1 MDEID
6 ICTILA
12 NALDNAR
19 DACLTNKSD
28 RWIELSC
35 ILHDNGNFSIDIRNA
50 CDTPVEFGKRRHAG
64 LPQGCGTRSSRLKAS
79 TRLLQKYNG
88 LLRCTCENR
97 VFRLSAALFQPD
109 NVPTMRFSGMKRTVA
124 NTALALLLL
133 LCFINIFPDTVQ
145 ALESVPFVGNV
156 LRLADFRTY
165 CSSFTWGSS
174 SLEVSFLQIAWKESA
189 SALLSGVPGNKE
201 DTATSAPGN
210 TLIPPASP
218 APDSSENMS
227 SDTENTETTPPANT
241 DSTNSETKPTVPP
254 SEPTVPE
261 APQPTGPV
269 VRGYNRDGPAAG
281 QFSGDFQRN

>member
-12 NALDNAR
+12 NALDNAT

-35 ILHDNGNFSIDIRNA
+35 VLHDNGNFSIDIRNA
-50 CDTPVEFGKRRHAG
+50 CDTPVEFGKTACRSPTGGGHGLGLKSIHAVV
-64 LPQGCGTRSSRLKAS
+64 
-79 TRLLQKYNG
+79 QKYNG

-124 NTALALLLL
+124 NTALTLLLL

-156 LRLADFRTY
+156 LRLADFFAHTARR
-165 CSSFTWGSS
+165 
-174 SLEVSFLQIAWKESA
+174 L
-189 SALLSGVPGNKE
+189 PG
-201 DTATSAPGN
+201 APAVLRYRLCRLHGKN
-210 TLIPPASP
+210 RRPPCFRAFP
-218 APDSSENMS
+218 
-227 SDTENTETTPPANT
+227 ETRRIRQRARRGTP
-241 DSTNSETKPTVPP
+241 
-254 SEPTVPE
+254 
-261 APQPTGPV
+261 
-269 VRGYNRDGPAAG
+269 
-281 QFSGDFQRN
+281 